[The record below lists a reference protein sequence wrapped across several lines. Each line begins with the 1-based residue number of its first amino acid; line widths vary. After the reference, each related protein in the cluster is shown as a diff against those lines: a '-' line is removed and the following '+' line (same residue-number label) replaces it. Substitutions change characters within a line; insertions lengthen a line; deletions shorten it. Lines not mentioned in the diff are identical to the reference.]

1 MLKVENLRKTY
12 ETGNNSYLVLKDLSF
27 QVKKG
32 EFVAVMG
39 PSGSGKTTLLNCISC
54 FIPHDQGKILLN
66 GKDLSGLG
74 QEELAKVRN
83 QQLGFVFQDFMLLDG
98 LTVFEN
104 ICLPQVI
111 AGKPVKP
118 MEEKAHKYCRA
129 FGIEKIQDKYPAEI
143 SGGEKQRTAVARA
156 MINSPFILLADEPTG
171 NLDSRSCK
179 AVIDAFLQAKE
190 QLGATVFM
198 VTHDSYAAS
207 FCDRV
212 IVLRD
217 GVVHTELTRS
227 GGRREFM
234 DQLLDVLRELGA
246 MFFKELALLT
256 AVSALL
262 GILGAMPV
270 SWLIWKFFESF
281 LVSTKEMAYRFGA
294 WGFLLGLVFALI
306 LAILLGA
313 AGRRFVKRTNV
324 MDILR
329 TQHQPEMVKKIPG
342 WTFGA
347 GILLIL
353 AGIILAMGLP
363 RVFVYV
369 LHIGPPSLL
378 NLFYILSVAGIYLV
392 LLGIVGQSRKG
403 KNRKKYYKNLVSVS
417 LMRFSARSTTRNMCV
432 VVLLLFAGIFAF
444 YFGMMYMNSYGPSD
458 SPTTRDFVLHFPV
471 QEDQM
476 DQEEIQGLAGEH
488 SVELQDYE
496 EGEGANL
503 VITYKAT
510 DYTENNEYVTVTRE
524 KEETALFFSGETYE
538 KLTGEDPQVEPG
550 SYKTITQED
559 YQDNIWDFKD
569 GLSEASNP
577 DTGAELPLTYG
588 GTLEYN
594 SLANMTAPFVYVV
607 SGQDYQTLIQG
618 LGQEWQ
624 EKVILFDVTDPDVS
638 YPFAKALYE
647 EYVNRATSLSA
658 HPTLYDPW
666 KERQVKADGEAYSYG
681 EVLDLDPENTQLL
694 GEWRYAPQFQ
704 ILNSQDRL
712 QFVSVYVMLCLYIFI
727 ITLSTVAIMTYVRGV
742 SVATDNREVF
752 VSLERL
758 GADREYR
765 KRILNAQLRKIFTY
779 PGILGCMVGLFV
791 SIGMSYM
798 NDGRFTALE
807 FQSLSIVLGISV
819 VILLFLGAVYLAARR
834 KGEKILGISGKKGR

>member
-1 MLKVENLRKTY
+1 
-12 ETGNNSYLVLKDLSF
+12 
-27 QVKKG
+27 
-32 EFVAVMG
+32 
-39 PSGSGKTTLLNCISC
+39 
-54 FIPHDQGKILLN
+54 
-66 GKDLSGLG
+66 
-74 QEELAKVRN
+74 
-83 QQLGFVFQDFMLLDG
+83 
-98 LTVFEN
+98 
-104 ICLPQVI
+104 
-111 AGKPVKP
+111 
-118 MEEKAHKYCRA
+118 
-129 FGIEKIQDKYPAEI
+129 
-143 SGGEKQRTAVARA
+143 
-156 MINSPFILLADEPTG
+156 
-171 NLDSRSCK
+171 
-179 AVIDAFLQAKE
+179 
-190 QLGATVFM
+190 
-198 VTHDSYAAS
+198 
-207 FCDRV
+207 
-212 IVLRD
+212 
-217 GVVHTELTRS
+217 
-227 GGRREFM
+227 
-234 DQLLDVLRELGA
+234 
-246 MFFKELALLT
+246 
-256 AVSALL
+256 
-262 GILGAMPV
+262 
-270 SWLIWKFFESF
+270 
-281 LVSTKEMAYRFGA
+281 
-294 WGFLLGLVFALI
+294 
-306 LAILLGA
+306 
-313 AGRRFVKRTNV
+313 

-342 WTFGA
+342 WTFGV
-347 GILLIL
+347 GIILIL

-392 LLGIVGQSRKG
+392 LLSIVGQSRKG

-471 QEDQM
+471 QEDQI
-476 DQEEIQGLAGEH
+476 DREEIQGLAGEH

-503 VITYKAT
+503 VITYKST

-588 GTLEYN
+588 GSLEYN

-618 LGQEWQ
+618 LGQEWK
-624 EKVILFDVTDPDVS
+624 EKVILFDVTDPDSS

-666 KERQVKADGEAYSYG
+666 KERQVKANGEEYSYG
-681 EVLDLDPENTQLL
+681 DVLDLDPENTQLL

-765 KRILNAQLRKIFTY
+765 KKILNAQLRKIFTY
-779 PGILGCMVGLFV
+779 PGILGCMVGIFV

-807 FQSLSIVLGISV
+807 FQSLAIVLGISV

-834 KGEKILGISGKKGR
+834 KDEKILGISGKKGR

>member
-1 MLKVENLRKTY
+1 MTRNKIFARLRRQNRGQYGILAFCIFLSEMLITAFALMYFGPTVQEFLPEGGDTRK
-12 ETGNNSYLVLKDLSF
+12 L
-27 QVKKG
+27 
-32 EFVAVMG
+32 A
-39 PSGSGKTTLLNCISC
+39 LL
-54 FIPHDQGKILLN
+54 L
-66 GKDLSGLG
+66 
-74 QEELAKVRN
+74 
-83 QQLGFVFQDFMLLDG
+83 
-98 LTVFEN
+98 
-104 ICLPQVI
+104 
-111 AGKPVKP
+111 
-118 MEEKAHKYCRA
+118 
-129 FGIEKIQDKYPAEI
+129 
-143 SGGEKQRTAVARA
+143 
-156 MINSPFILLADEPTG
+156 
-171 NLDSRSCK
+171 
-179 AVIDAFLQAKE
+179 
-190 QLGATVFM
+190 LGATAVGCVIF
-198 VTHDSYAAS
+198 TLYAS
-207 FCDRV
+207 ILFFRYK
-212 IVLRD
+212 
-217 GVVHTELTRS
+217 S
-227 GGRREFM
+227 REYGIFLALGE
-234 DQLLDVLRELGA
+234 QKRTLGA

-294 WGFLLGLVFALI
+294 WGFLLGLVFA
-306 LAILLGA
+306 
-313 AGRRFVKRTNV
+313 
-324 MDILR
+324 
-329 TQHQPEMVKKIPG
+329 
-342 WTFGA
+342 
-347 GILLIL
+347 LIL

-476 DQEEIQGLAGEH
+476 DREEIQGLAGEH

-624 EKVILFDVTDPDVS
+624 EKVILFDVTDPDAS

-834 KGEKILGISGKKGR
+834 KGEKILGISGKKWR